1 MNISRTGMKFYGRF
15 FGVLLVCLLAAIP
28 VGAIESPAQ
37 LQAAAPRIEQAQ
49 DLEQGKQL
57 YEAGRLAEAAQVWER
72 AAARFALTDP
82 YRLALAQNYL
92 AIVYQDLGQWDKATG
107 VIDRALA
114 FPDHTPF
121 LKAQILNTQ
130 GSLQFNQGQS
140 EAALATWQQS
150 EDLYRSLNDMT
161 GIVLSQ
167 INQAQALQTLGF
179 YQRARDTLEQ
189 VNQDLKPLPDSLL
202 KARSLRSLGI
212 TLQGMGDVERSQTVV
227 QESLTIA
234 QRLEAIGDTG
244 EAWFQL
250 GNLARADDDIPAALQ
265 YYEQAQTAAAPKTQ
279 IQARLNQ
286 FTLLIQSHQTAAAR
300 ELLPQLQAALT
311 AQAPS
316 RWSIYAQ
323 VNLAEHL
330 SSQLEPGAIAAL
342 LTQAIQQARSLQD
355 TRAESYGLGQLGHL
369 YEQTQQWTES
379 LALTQQALSLAQMIQ
394 ADDIA
399 VNWQWQQG
407 RILRAVSQNS
417 PGSQGRQ
424 REAID
429 AYDAAIHS
437 LTMLRQD
444 LAAMNSDVQF
454 SFRDRVEPIYRQ
466 FVQLLLQDLDQL
478 PEAEQ
483 QQRLT
488 RSRAA
493 IEALQLA
500 ELQNYFRE
508 ACQTYKPQSIE
519 QIDPHAAVIYPIVVE
534 ERLEVILALPNQP
547 LQHYGNA
554 VSAAESSRLVDQ
566 LRQSLNPAFPPTEG
580 LPAAQKLYDWLLRP
594 AEQALNKQN
603 IQTLVFV
610 LDDFWRNVP
619 MAVLHD
625 RQQYLV
631 EKYSL
636 ALTPGLQLFES
647 SNRGSFKTL
656 VAGISRENQGFPA
669 LPAVEDEVGAIAQSG
684 SSQLLLNQNF
694 TRSNLQA
701 RLNQTPFSVV
711 HLATHGQFSSKA
723 SDTFILTWGDRLTIR
738 DLSQWLRS
746 SVGDRPVELLVLS
759 ACQTA
764 KGDDR
769 STLGLAGVAVRSGA
783 RSTLATLW
791 SVQDQSTANFMTEFY
806 HQLSQTSKAES
817 LRQAQLK
824 LLQSQYSHP
833 YYWAPFVL
841 VGNWR

>member
-1 MNISRTGMKFYGRF
+1 VAFWKKLWGLMEIRRKGRKFLGC
-15 FGVLLVCLLAAIP
+15 VLGAMLVCWLAAVP
-28 VGAIESPAQ
+28 VGAIVPAS
-37 LQAAAPRIEQAQ
+37 APRIEQA
-49 DLEQGKQL
+49 LEQGKQL
-57 YEAGRLAEAAQVWER
+57 YEAGRLVEAAQVWEQVT
-72 AAARFALTDP
+72 ARFTDP
-82 YRLALAQNYL
+82 ERLALAQNYL
-92 AIVYQDLGQWDKATG
+92 AIVYQDLGQWERAAG
-107 VIDRALA
+107 AIDQALA
-114 FPDHTPF
+114 APEPTPF
-121 LKAQILNTQ
+121 LKAQILNTH
-130 GSLQFNQGQS
+130 GSLQFNRGKPD
-140 EAALATWQQS
+140 AALATWQQS
-150 EDLYRSLNDMT
+150 EALYRSFNDVT
-161 GIVLSQ
+161 GLVLSQ

-179 YQRARDTLEQ
+179 YQRAREMLEQ

-212 TLQGMGDVERSQTVV
+212 TLQGMGDLERSQTLV
-227 QESLTIA
+227 QESLAIA
-234 QRLEAIGDTG
+234 QRLGAIGDTG

-250 GNLARADDDIPAALQ
+250 GNLARANEDIPAALQ
-265 YYEQAQTAAAPKTQ
+265 FYKQAQVATPKTQ
-279 IQARLNQ
+279 IQAQLNQ
-286 FTLLIQSHQTAAAR
+286 LTLLIQSQQEAAAR
-300 ELLPQLQAALT
+300 ELLPQLQTALM

-323 VNLAEHL
+323 VNLATNL
-330 SSQLEPGAIAAL
+330 SSQLEPRAIATL
-342 LTQAIQQARSLQD
+342 LTQAIQQARSLHD
-355 TRAESYGLGQLGHL
+355 VRAESYGLGQLGHL
-369 YEQTQQWTES
+369 YEQTQQWAES
-379 LALTQQALSLAQMIQ
+379 LSLTQQALSLAQTIQ

-407 RILRAVSQNS
+407 RILRARGQPSQ
-417 PGSQGRQ
+417 
-424 REAID
+424 AID
-429 AYDAAIHS
+429 AYDAAVHS

-444 LAAMNSDVQF
+444 LVAMNSDVQF

-466 FVQLLLQDLDQL
+466 FVQLLLQDVDQL
-478 PEAEQ
+478 PEPIR

-508 ACQTYKPQSIE
+508 ACRTYKPQDID
-519 QIDPHAAVIYPIVVE
+519 QIDPHAAVIYPIVLE
-534 ERLEVILALPNQP
+534 SRLEVILALPNQP

-554 VSAAESSRLVDQ
+554 VSPAESSRWVDQ
-566 LRQSLNPAFPPTEG
+566 LRQSLNPAFPPAEG
-580 LPAAQKLYDWLLRP
+580 LPAAQQLYDWLLRP
-594 AEQALNKQN
+594 AEAFLEKQN

-610 LDDFWRNVP
+610 LDGFWRNVP

-647 SNRGSFKTL
+647 SNRRVLKTL

-669 LPAVEDEVGAIAQSG
+669 LPAVEREVEAIAQSG
-684 SSQLLLNQNF
+684 SAQLLLNQSF
-694 TRSNLQA
+694 TRSNLQS
-701 RLNQTPFSVV
+701 RLDQRNFSIV

-723 SDTFILTWGDRLTIR
+723 ADTFILTWGDRLTMR

-746 SVGDRPVELLVLS
+746 SAGDRPVELLVLS

-791 SVQDQSTANFMTEFY
+791 TVEDQSTADFMTEFY
-806 HQLSQTSKAES
+806 HQLSQTSKAEA

-824 LLQSQYSHP
+824 LLQSQYAHP

-841 VGNWR
+841 AGNWN